1 MERLAWVCLGGAAGS
16 GTRYLLAG
24 WVQRLAGAG
33 FPAGTLAVNL
43 LGSFALGLLMPIGLR
58 TDLFSPSVR
67 LALTTG
73 LMGGFTTY
81 STFSYE
87 TMSLLQEGAWSRA
100 GANVLATVLGC
111 LVASFLGYGLATRW
125 VEG

>member
-1 MERLAWVCLGGAAGS
+1 VERLLWVCLGGAAGS
-16 GTRYLLAG
+16 GARYLLAG

-33 FPAGTLAVNL
+33 FPLGTLSVNL
-43 LGSFALGLLMPIGLR
+43 LGSFVLGLLMPVGLR
-58 TDLFSPSVR
+58 TDLISPGVR

-87 TMSLLQEGAWSRA
+87 TMSLLQEGAWPA
-100 GANVLATVLGC
+100 ALLNVAATLAGC
-111 LVASFLGYGLATRW
+111 LAASFLGYGLAVRW
-125 VEG
+125 IEG

>member
-16 GTRYLLAG
+16 GARYLLAG

-58 TDLFSPSVR
+58 TDLLSPTVR
-67 LALTTG
+67 VALATG

-87 TMSLLQEGAWSRA
+87 TMSLLQEGAWMA
-100 GANVLATVLGC
+100 AALNVAATLLGC
-111 LVASFLGYGLATRW
+111 LAASFLGYGLAVRW
-125 VEG
+125 IDG

>member
-16 GTRYLLAG
+16 GARYLLAG

-43 LGSFALGLLMPIGLR
+43 LGSFVLGLLMPLGLR
-58 TDLFSPSVR
+58 TDLLSPTVR
-67 LALTTG
+67 VALATG
-73 LMGGFTTY
+73 LLGGFTTY

-87 TMSLLQEGAWSRA
+87 TMSLLQEGAWLA
-100 GANVLATVLGC
+100 AVANVGGTVVGC
-111 LVASFLGYGLATRW
+111 LAASFLGYGLAVRW
-125 VEG
+125 IEG